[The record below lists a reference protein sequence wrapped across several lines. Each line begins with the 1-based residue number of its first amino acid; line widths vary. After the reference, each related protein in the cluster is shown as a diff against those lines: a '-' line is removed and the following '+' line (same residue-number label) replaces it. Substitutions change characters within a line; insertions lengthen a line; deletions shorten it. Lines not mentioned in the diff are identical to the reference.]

1 MQKDV
6 KELVLTIVKPLVTQ
20 PDEVSL
26 EIIEGEEFMEY
37 HLKVADG
44 DIGRIIG
51 RQGRIIP
58 SPFVQLYT
66 LFLLKGKKF
75 DSSWTNN
82 N

>member
-6 KELVLTIVKPLVTQ
+6 KELVLTIVKPLVSQ

-51 RQGRIIP
+51 RQARIIQAIRTVVN
-58 SPFVQLYT
+58 FVPVE
-66 LFLLKGKKF
+66 GKKVRLLV
-75 DSSWTNN
+75 DQ
-82 N
+82 

>member
-51 RQGRIIP
+51 RQGRINQAIRTVVY
-58 SPFVQLYT
+58 FVPVEGIKVR
-66 LFLLKGKKF
+66 LLV
-75 DSSWTNN
+75 DQ
-82 N
+82 

>member
-26 EIIEGEEFMEY
+26 ELIEGEEFMEY
-37 HLKVADG
+37 HLKVAEV

-51 RQGRIIP
+51 RQGRIIQAIRTVVYSVP
-58 SPFVQLYT
+58 VE
-66 LFLLKGKKF
+66 GKKVRLLV
-75 DSSWTNN
+75 DQ
-82 N
+82 

>member
-51 RQGRIIP
+51 RQG
-58 SPFVQLYT
+58 
-66 LFLLKGKKF
+66 
-75 DSSWTNN
+75 
-82 N
+82 